1 MHNNNQ
7 FSEMKKASRFET
19 NQFLEMI
26 ITGQLHVGAGHTCVE
41 GPGGPTKRKRSSTL
55 EKI

>member
-26 ITGQLHVGAGHTCVE
+26 ITGQLQVGAGRTCVE

-55 EKI
+55 EKT